1 MIYLMKLAYII
12 ITTILFNLAGIMAYI
27 MGTIILEVMNN
38 TLTCFIIFFI
48 ILIYF
53 DIDLKNEIKKL

>member
-27 MGTIILEVMNN
+27 IGTIILEVMNN
-38 TLTCFIIFFI
+38 TLPCFIIFFI

>member
-38 TLTCFIIFFI
+38 TLPCFIIFFI